1 MGVKMR
7 KQFLWVLVA
16 TLLAGCASSI
26 KDVDASKAAP
36 ACVRE
41 CTATYSACVA
51 GGPSVGFKTE
61 LLRACSDAYAIC
73 IANCP
78 AK

>member
-1 MGVKMR
+1 MKKRVLYVLGA
-7 KQFLWVLVA
+7 VLVS
-16 TLLAGCASSI
+16 GCAYSI
-26 KDVDASKAAP
+26 KDVDVSKAAP

-41 CTATYSACVA
+41 CTAPYSACVS

-61 LLRACSDAYAIC
+61 TLRACSDAYAVC

-78 AK
+78 VK

>member
-1 MGVKMR
+1 MR
-7 KQFLWVLVA
+7 KRVLCVLGA
-16 TLLAGCASSI
+16 ALVAGCAYSI

-41 CTATYSACVA
+41 CTGTYSACVA

-61 LLRACSDAYAIC
+61 LLRACGDAYGVC
-73 IANCP
+73 IATCP

>member
-1 MGVKMR
+1 MKL
-7 KQFLWVLVA
+7 QTLCVLA
-16 TLLAGCASSI
+16 TAFVAGCASSI

-41 CTATYSACVA
+41 CTATYSACVT

-61 LLRACSDAYAIC
+61 LLRACGDAYSIC

-78 AK
+78 AR